1 MLPTF
6 SRSVLRSVS
15 NQCKRQFSISS
26 TSNVRTGREIP
37 QSSSG
42 VKPLTNIQEVQTD
55 TREVDIAKTTE
66 ILSKVNEQIVK
77 KDHGRLF
84 AIIGVDL
91 NQWKI
96 TEGDLLMLLRETG
109 ASLGQRIRLE
119 KVLLVGSKDFSLI
132 GRPFLPRD
140 LISVEATV
148 VEKSLGHKKV
158 NHYKTLATRSRH
170 TKWMR
175 DTTTTL
181 RINKI
186 ELLKPVDGT
195 EDRLGFEKPNNKYPF

>member
-1 MLPTF
+1 MLSTF

-15 NQCKRQFSISS
+15 NQCNRQFSLSS
-26 TSNVRTGREIP
+26 ASNVRTGRQIP
-37 QSSSG
+37 QSS
-42 VKPLTNIQEVQTD
+42 VAKPLSNIQEDQND
-55 TREVDIAKTTE
+55 KSEEDIAKTKE
-66 ILSKVNEQIVK
+66 ILSKVNEQIVN
-77 KDHGRLF
+77 KDYGRLF
-84 AIIGVDL
+84 AIVGVDI

-132 GRPFLPRD
+132 GRPLLPRD
-140 LISVEATV
+140 LINVEATV

-158 NHYKTLATRSRH
+158 HHYKAPGTRSRH

-186 ELLKPVDGT
+186 ELLK
-195 EDRLGFEKPNNKYPF
+195 